1 MAFFLKKHKNIE
13 NYITFKNKTSNQLQV
28 FIEMFGIQLYN
39 NEEIRLMHINYVS
52 GNSIRR
58 VLFMAKFTI
67 VDKET
72 CIACGAC
79 GAAAPD
85 IYDYDD
91 EGIAFVTLDDNQGT
105 TEVPEVLLDDMMDAL
120 EGCPTDS
127 IKVADESFDGDATKF
142 E

>member
-1 MAFFLKKHKNIE
+1 MVRGEKMSGKK
-13 NYITFKNKTSNQLQV
+13 Y
-28 FIEMFGIQLYN
+28 
-39 NEEIRLMHINYVS
+39 
-52 GNSIRR
+52 
-58 VLFMAKFTI
+58 TI
-67 VDKET
+67 VDMDT

-91 EGIAFVTLDDNQGT
+91 DGIAYVILDDNKGVT
-105 TEVPEVLLDDMMDAL
+105 PVPEELLEDMEDAF

-127 IKVADESFDGDATKF
+127 IKVEEDQFDGDPFKF

>member
-1 MAFFLKKHKNIE
+1 
-13 NYITFKNKTSNQLQV
+13 
-28 FIEMFGIQLYN
+28 
-39 NEEIRLMHINYVS
+39 
-52 GNSIRR
+52 
-58 VLFMAKFTI
+58 MAKFTI
-67 VDKET
+67 VDKDT

-91 EGIAFVTLDDNQGT
+91 EGLAFNLMDDNTGT
-105 TEVPEVLLDDMMDAL
+105 IKIPDELHEDMMDAF

-127 IKVADESFDGDATKF
+127 IKVADESFDGDALKY

>member
-1 MAFFLKKHKNIE
+1 
-13 NYITFKNKTSNQLQV
+13 
-28 FIEMFGIQLYN
+28 
-39 NEEIRLMHINYVS
+39 
-52 GNSIRR
+52 
-58 VLFMAKFTI
+58 MAKYTI
-67 VDKET
+67 VDMDT

-91 EGIAFVTLDDNQGT
+91 DDNQGT
-105 TEVPEVLLDDMMDAL
+105 AEVPEELYEDMEDAL

-127 IKVADESFDGDATKF
+127 IKIEDEPFDGDALKF